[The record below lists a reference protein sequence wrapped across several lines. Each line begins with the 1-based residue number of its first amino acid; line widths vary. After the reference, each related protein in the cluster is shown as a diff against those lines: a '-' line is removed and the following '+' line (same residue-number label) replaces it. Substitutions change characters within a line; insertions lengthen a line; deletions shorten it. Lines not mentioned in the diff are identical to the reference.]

1 MMDSRQNFIKLLLT
15 LQADLKEL
23 YSEISEKGRMPESMR
38 QAVITCIYK
47 KVKMEDI
54 TNWRP
59 ISLLNYDYK

>member
-1 MMDSRQNFIKLLLT
+1 MMDSRQNFINFLLT

-47 KVKMEDI
+47 NGKMEDI